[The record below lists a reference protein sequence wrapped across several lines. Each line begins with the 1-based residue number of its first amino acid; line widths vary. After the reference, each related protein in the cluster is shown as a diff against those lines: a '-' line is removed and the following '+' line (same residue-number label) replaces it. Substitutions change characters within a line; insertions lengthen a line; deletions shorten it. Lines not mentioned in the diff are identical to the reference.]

1 MSIRRRPG
9 PAGSSEAGSIPLVLL
24 VSIIVAGL
32 LIALFIDVRTGIR
45 LAANDRDFNQAVQV
59 ADAGL
64 QEAFTVL
71 ARLDEDDVDMPAL
84 GEVYKGAAQAGEL
97 GAGEFAWTARR
108 VGTNRWQVRSEG
120 RVNDVERA
128 LEASM
133 GPENYFGLAAFGDVK
148 IELRGG
154 NQAFSY
160 AGTVH
165 NSGRGTV
172 GSNNNVT
179 LRGNSTVD
187 WVARYA
193 NATYNEGGIIRDGGG
208 FETGPYQDL
217 PDLGSFAYNDDGVC
231 AGGAEHDDIDD
242 AVAATGGA
250 LTRGEV
256 YCVSQARFSAG
267 LHPVVDNADD
277 DLNDQPARIYIAVS
291 GNLELLGQGNDPD
304 CSKVTCVNYHPDDG
318 DTPDATKLEI
328 FLAGG
333 GGEVLANNHT
343 VIAAGIYAP
352 LSNCS
357 GPNAQGDIYG
367 SIVCRTLDSKGG
379 WTFHYDERFDDVDA
393 EFFAIFGIREETP
406 NTTSFS

>member
-1 MSIRRRPG
+1 MSNHPALRPTRSG
-9 PAGSSEAGSIPLVLL
+9 EAGSIPLVLL

-32 LIALFIDVRTGIR
+32 LVALFVDVRTGIR

-71 ARLDEDDVDMPAL
+71 ARLDEADMPPI
-84 GEVYKGAAQAGEL
+84 GEIYDGGAQAGAL
-97 GAGEFAWTARR
+97 GAGDYAWTARR

-120 RVNDVERA
+120 QVNDVERA

-133 GPENYFGLAAFGDVK
+133 GPENYFGLAAFGDLL

-154 NQAFSY
+154 NKAYSY
-160 AGTVH
+160 NGTVH
-165 NSGRGTV
+165 NNGRGTV
-172 GSNNNVT
+172 GSNNNIT

-208 FETGPYQDL
+208 FETGPYQNL

-231 AGGAEHDDIDD
+231 AGGPFYDNITD
-242 AVAATGGA
+242 AIAATGP

-256 YCVSQARFSAG
+256 YCVAQARFPAG
-267 LHPVVDNADD
+267 MHPVVDNDD
-277 DLNDQPARIYIAVS
+277 DALNSQSAKIYVAVS

-304 CSKVTCVNYHPDDG
+304 CTKVACVNYHPDDG

-357 GPNAQGDIYG
+357 GPNAQGDVYG

-406 NTTSFS
+406 NTTSFG